1 MSKKNMENF
10 LLKLKGELRSNSKFR
25 SMDADVAQNTFY
37 FSPRLLINQ
46 LEREFMHRN
55 VLDVFNQKSLQTF
68 LKKELGDILKKL
80 QTNAKTN
87 LANRT
92 GVTLKGNQYYML
104 ACLQTEINPKTNKGF
119 SNFSK
124 LKTIYTKEMNEWNTK
139 LIEHLEVNFQTVLKK
154 SKTDKWNQR
163 PEDRKIIEGDQ
174 PIKLASDL
182 WEAGHDD
189 GFQILES
196 KVQAS
201 INSAF
206 KAYHEVADIETM
218 NENLRTLGVDLRIV
232 RDDKTGTYSFA
243 LQSRWDNQQAGHVSA
258 ADSRD
263 FKKQLNV
270 ALEKLG
276 KKGKIAGLKGSPS
289 LKDIKDNKLLV
300 NTLEPFDK
308 LKDVKTTKPKAIKL
322 KKRAPV
328 KKKGKTKPKKSPM
341 KLAAPLVKK
350 VTLEKAKRRKKTAAS
365 QPLQLIGVINKEL
378 PNTVRKNM
386 REPALVNRTGRF
398 AESVKLTEVIQTPRG
413 YPSFGYTYQ
422 REPYQVFEEGS
433 SGNWSNGKRDPR
445 DLIDKSIREI
455 AAQFAIGR
463 FYTRRV

>member
-1 MSKKNMENF
+1 MAKKDMENF
-10 LLKLKGELRSNSKFR
+10 LLRLKGELRKNNKFR

-37 FSPRLLINQ
+37 FSPRLLIKQ
-46 LEREFMHRN
+46 LEIEFMHRK
-55 VLDVFNQKSLQTF
+55 VLHVFNEKSLQTF
-68 LKKELGDILKKL
+68 LNKELGVILKKL

-124 LKTIYTKEMNEWNTK
+124 LKTIYTSSMNEFTTK
-139 LIEHLEVNFQTVLKK
+139 LIEHLEDNFQTVLKK

-163 PEDRKIIEGDQ
+163 PEDRKLIEGDQ

-182 WEAGHDD
+182 WEAGHDK

-196 KVQAS
+196 KIQAS

-206 KAYHEVADIETM
+206 EAYHEVADIETM
-218 NENLRTLGVDLRIV
+218 NENLRALEIDLRIS
-232 RDDKTGTYSFA
+232 RDDKTGTYSFT
-243 LQSRWDNQQAGHVSA
+243 LQSRWDNQQDGHFAA

-263 FKKQLNV
+263 FKKQLND

-276 KKGKIAGLKGSPS
+276 AKGEIDGLKGSPS
-289 LKDIKDNKLLV
+289 LKDIKNNKLLV

-308 LKDVKTTKPKAIKL
+308 LKDVKTTKPKAIKP

-328 KKKGKTKPKKSPM
+328 KKKGKTKPRKSPM

-350 VTLEKAKRRKKTAAS
+350 ITLEKAKRRRKTAAS

-386 REPALVNRTGRF
+386 KEPALVNRTGRF
-398 AESVKLTEVIQTPRG
+398 AESVRLTEVIQTPQG

-422 REPYQVFEEGS
+422 RDPYQVFEEGS

-445 DLIDKSIREI
+445 ELIDKSIREI